1 MNLFSDTDLVIT
13 TDGGKVQSAGFTV
26 FNRFLS
32 NKVQPLY
39 TINNKEINHE
49 DREKVSSRFRGFVVP
64 AGLQSIQDQSS
75 SSSELSPSHVNVKDK
90 EEDEEEETDLYDLLF
105 ALDQTIVVKEK
116 PDSTTSNGKST
127 KKNILSNQQ
136 RSTKKNKNKK

>member
-1 MNLFSDTDLVIT
+1 MNLFNDSDLIIT

-39 TINNKEINHE
+39 TINNTEINLD

-64 AGLQSIQDQSS
+64 AGLQDQSLSS
-75 SSSELSPSHVNVKDK
+75 SSSRVDVDVDV
-90 EEDEEEETDLYDLLF
+90 EDEEEEEKDLYDLLL
-105 ALDQTIVVKEK
+105 ALNQTTIVKEE
-116 PDSTTSNGKST
+116 PDSTTSTRKST
-127 KKNILSNQQ
+127 KKNFLPNQQ

>member
-1 MNLFSDTDLVIT
+1 MNLFNDSDLIIT

-39 TINNKEINHE
+39 TINNTEINLD

-64 AGLQSIQDQSS
+64 AGLQDQSLSS
-75 SSSELSPSHVNVKDK
+75 SSSHVNV
-90 EEDEEEETDLYDLLF
+90 DEEEEKDLYDLLL
-105 ALDQTIVVKEK
+105 ALNQTTIVKEE
-116 PDSTTSNGKST
+116 PDSTTSTRKST
-127 KKNILSNQQ
+127 KKNFLPNQQ

>member
-1 MNLFSDTDLVIT
+1 MNLFNDSDLIIT
-13 TDGGKVQSAGFTV
+13 TDGGKVKSAGFTV

-39 TINNKEINHE
+39 TINNTEINLD

-64 AGLQSIQDQSS
+64 AGLQDQSS
-75 SSSELSPSHVNVKDK
+75 SFSSSHVNVEDK
-90 EEDEEEETDLYDLLF
+90 EEEETDLYDLLL
-105 ALDQTIVVKEK
+105 ALNQTIVIKEK

>member
-1 MNLFSDTDLVIT
+1 MNLFNDSDLIIT
-13 TDGGKVQSAGFTV
+13 TDGGKVKSAGFTV

-39 TINNKEINHE
+39 TINNTEINLD

-64 AGLQSIQDQSS
+64 AGLQDQSS
-75 SSSELSPSHVNVKDK
+75 SSSSSHVNVEDK
-90 EEDEEEETDLYDLLF
+90 EEEETDLYDLLL
-105 ALDQTIVVKEK
+105 ALNQTIVVKEK

-136 RSTKKNKNKK
+136 RSTKKNKK